1 MHLRGPLA
9 LLLCN
14 LAPKVYKPYLQTDKN
29 GQPILYVCT
38 LNALYRTMKAAH
50 LYYQHFVRDI
60 KFKGFQLNP
69 YHPCIANKIV
79 DNTSLTLVWHMDNIK
94 ISYMKESVVTEMIE

>member
-14 LAPKVYKPYLQTDKN
+14 LAPEVYKPYLQTGKN
-29 GQPILYVCT
+29 SQPMLYVCT
-38 LNALYRTMKAAH
+38 LNALYGTMKVAL

-60 KFKGFQLNP
+60 KSKVFNSTPMTHASQ
-69 YHPCIANKIV
+69 
-79 DNTSLTLVWHMDNIK
+79 TRSLTACHFHWCGTWM
-94 ISYMKESVVTEMIE
+94 T